1 MKDVVKLIIG
11 ILLVVVAQSCSQK
24 DSIENSLNLTAP
36 SGDLISENTLSLKK
50 ELSTVIAQK
59 HGISGD
65 DFQLTKIDYVPLETG
80 YSATITYKYDNDKED
95 VIIKAC
101 NVRFTY
107 VAQSIVIP
115 DDEGRSASDRSI
127 LISCKSESGSCKP
140 VATLG
145 TDHELHYTCE
155 GGDDSSLV
163 FSFPDD
169 K

>member
-1 MKDVVKLIIG
+1 GSISLF
-11 ILLVVVAQSCSQK
+11 ILANY
-24 DSIENSLNLTAP
+24 IESRRRLL
-36 SGDLISENTLSLKK
+36 
-50 ELSTVIAQK
+50 
-59 HGISGD
+59 
-65 DFQLTKIDYVPLETG
+65 
-80 YSATITYKYDNDKED
+80 
-95 VIIKAC
+95 IIKAC

-115 DDEGRSASDRSI
+115 DDKGRSASDRSI